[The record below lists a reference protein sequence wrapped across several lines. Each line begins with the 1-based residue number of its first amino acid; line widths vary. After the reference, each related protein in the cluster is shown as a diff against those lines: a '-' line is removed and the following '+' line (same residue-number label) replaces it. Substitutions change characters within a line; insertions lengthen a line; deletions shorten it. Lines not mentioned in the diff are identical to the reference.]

1 MLGKRRLGW
10 TLRLLAA
17 DVGVLVVAFLAAYGI
32 RVLLDHPLDR
42 AAGPLLYYLWL
53 LAVTVPVWV
62 GFLALLGG
70 YGIGWTTRSRA
81 ALAFGVSGLGL
92 LLLMASLFLVQE
104 SEVNRSLLL
113 LFGVTSAGGLW
124 AERGLIRAWLRRTR
138 KADSWAHVALV
149 VGTDQ
154 RAASVIA
161 VLHHY
166 PEAQWLIR
174 GCLSLDAEESG
185 HTVGG
190 VPVLGSLQDLPDIL
204 QGAGVIDEVFFAVP
218 AERLDRLTD
227 ALETCESL
235 GVDTRVL
242 VDFYR
247 PAHAHAFVE
256 ELFALPF
263 YGFSLRLTR
272 QGAFLVKRF
281 IDILIASFV
290 LVASSPLLLVVAAT
304 IKLTSRGPVIFHQER
319 AGFHGRRFRMH
330 KFRTMVRAAED
341 LRDQLIHRNEMSGP
355 VFKVSDDP
363 RLTSVG
369 RILRRMSLDELP
381 QLVNVVK
388 GEMSLVGPR
397 PLPLYEAR
405 RIKDA
410 QRRRLAVRPGI
421 TGLWQVSGRNTV
433 DFEEWMQMD
442 LLYVDQWSL
451 LLDLK
456 ILVRTIPAVLGGK
469 GAR

>member
-1 MLGKRRLGW
+1 
-10 TLRLLAA
+10 
-17 DVGVLVVAFLAAYGI
+17 
-32 RVLLDHPLDR
+32 
-42 AAGPLLYYLWL
+42 
-53 LAVTVPVWV
+53 
-62 GFLALLGG
+62 
-70 YGIGWTTRSRA
+70 
-81 ALAFGVSGLGL
+81 
-92 LLLMASLFLVQE
+92 
-104 SEVNRSLLL
+104 
-113 LFGVTSAGGLW
+113 
-124 AERGLIRAWLRRTR
+124 
-138 KADSWAHVALV
+138 
-149 VGTDQ
+149 
-154 RAASVIA
+154 
-161 VLHHY
+161 
-166 PEAQWLIR
+166 
-174 GCLSLDAEESG
+174 
-185 HTVGG
+185 
-190 VPVLGSLQDLPDIL
+190 
-204 QGAGVIDEVFFAVP
+204 
-218 AERLDRLTD
+218 
-227 ALETCESL
+227 
-235 GVDTRVL
+235 
-242 VDFYR
+242 
-247 PAHAHAFVE
+247 
-256 ELFALPF
+256 
-263 YGFSLRLTR
+263 
-272 QGAFLVKRF
+272 
-281 IDILIASFV
+281 
-290 LVASSPLLLVVAAT
+290 
-304 IKLTSRGPVIFHQER
+304 
-319 AGFHGRRFRMH
+319 
-330 KFRTMVRAAED
+330 MVRAAED